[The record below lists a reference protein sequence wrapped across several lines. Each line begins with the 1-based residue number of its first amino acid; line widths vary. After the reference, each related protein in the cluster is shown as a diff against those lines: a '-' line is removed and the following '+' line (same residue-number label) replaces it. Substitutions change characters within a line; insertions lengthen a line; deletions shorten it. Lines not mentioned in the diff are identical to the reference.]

1 MSKVKL
7 MSLVKENR
15 GKLGDVIFSE
25 WKGIP
30 YVRDYVKTDNPNTP
44 KQQEVRN
51 AFTSLSKLWKSNNG
65 VMRMSWDEY
74 VNSRKLSMTGYNAFI
89 GANSKKE
96 RAGEP
101 LELFRPMGEEPL
113 ADFIAEAGASSGE
126 ITCTFTTPG
135 NGSHITFFT
144 RKAPGG
150 AEADTTLHRH
160 DAGAGAAS
168 PYTITGLEP
177 GTAYHVYGVVTDAAY
192 EESAMAS
199 AAVTA
204 SVSAQA

>member
-1 MSKVKL
+1 

-15 GKLGDVIFSE
+15 GKLGDVVFSE

-30 YVRDYVKTDNPNTP
+30 YVRDYVKNEDPGTP
-44 KQQEVRN
+44 KQKEVRT
-51 AFTSLSKLWKSNNG
+51 AFTSLTKLWKSNNG

-113 ADFIAEAGASSGE
+113 ADFAAEAGASSGE
-126 ITCTFTTPG
+126 ITCTFTPPG

-144 RKAPGG
+144 RKVPGNG
-150 AEADTTLHRH
+150 EIELLSKH
-160 DAGAGAAS
+160 DAGSGTAT
-168 PYTITGLEP
+168 PYTLTGLEP
-177 GTAYHVYGVVTDAAY
+177 GAAYHVYGVVTDAAY
-192 EESAMAS
+192 DESAMVS

-204 SVSAQA
+204 SALAQA

>member
-1 MSKVKL
+1 MSKIKL

-30 YVRDYVKTDNPNTP
+30 YVRDYVKTEDPNTP
-44 KQQEVRN
+44 KQQEVRS
-51 AFTSLSKLWKSNNG
+51 AFTRLSKLWKSSNG
-65 VMRMSWDEY
+65 VMCMSWDQY
-74 VNSRKLSMTGYNAFI
+74 VDARKLSMTGFNAFI
-89 GANSKKE
+89 GANSKRE

-113 ADFIAEAGASSGE
+113 ADFAAEAGASSGE
-126 ITCTFTTPG
+126 ITCTFTPPV

-144 RKAPGG
+144 RKVSGG
-150 AEADTTLHRH
+150 GEIELLRKH
-160 DAGAGAAS
+160 DAGTGTAS

-177 GTAYHVYGVVTDAAY
+177 GAAYHVYGVVTDAAY
-192 EESAMAS
+192 DESAMVSS
-199 AAVTA
+199 AVSAPVTA
-204 SVSAQA
+204 QA